1 MFNIQ
6 DPSFGKNK
14 LLHEA
19 LLEACNSALYG
30 AGAYAY
36 VTSSGANMLMGDK
49 VFEDFIGRGK
59 YHLVI
64 GMDDITNTRTL
75 ETLADIQRKSKSH
88 LRLSAF
94 ISADSGS
101 TFHPKFSW
109 FRTVNGGIIVVGS
122 GNMTAK
128 GLRRNVEAFVVHEVS
143 KEKIDEV
150 EIMWD
155 EWLRNSNALL
165 KNITDME
172 VIGKAEQNSTRISS
186 QPIRKKLKCPEKREE
201 IEVVVPVDEQ
211 DEIGAWS
218 FANNCKILI
227 AEIPGGTNNRWSQA
241 NFDVKTFREYFG
253 GIPGVNGIYRLI
265 MRNVLWDGVLGETK
279 IRPTVSVASSNYRI
293 ELANPDRRQYPSERK
308 PIGVF
313 AKIAERTFMYIIVFP
328 EQPGHESLH
337 ELACK
342 HRERA
347 DRLVRYQTT
356 VAELQE
362 TAPLLPLLYYLV

>member
-19 LLEACNSALYG
+19 LLEACDNALYG

-36 VTSSGANMLMGDK
+36 VTSSGVNMLMGDK
-49 VFEDFIGRGK
+49 VFEDFIGRGR
-59 YHLVI
+59 YHLVV

-75 ETLADIQRKSKSH
+75 ETLTDIQRKSKSH
-88 LRLSAF
+88 LQLSAF
-94 ISADSGS
+94 LSVDSGS

-109 FRTVNGGIIVVGS
+109 FRTTNGGTLVVGS

-128 GLRRNVEAFVVHEVS
+128 GLRRNVEAFVLHEVS
-143 KEKIDEV
+143 KERIDEI
-150 EIMWD
+150 EIMWN

-165 KNITDME
+165 KSITDIE
-172 VIGKAEQNSTRISS
+172 VVEKAAQNSTRATS
-186 QPIRKKLKCPEKREE
+186 QPIRRKLKQPEKREE
-201 IEVVVPVDEQ
+201 IEVIIPVDEQ
-211 DEIGAWS
+211 DELGAWS
-218 FANNCKILI
+218 FDKNCKILI
-227 AEIPGGTNNRWSQA
+227 AEIPGSTNRRWSQA
-241 NFDVKTFREYFG
+241 NFDVTTFREYFG
-253 GIPGVNGIYRLI
+253 GLPGINGIYRLI
-265 MRNVLWDGVLGETK
+265 MRNVLWDGGLGETK

-293 ELANPDRRQYPSERK
+293 ELANPDRRQYPSEGK

-313 AKIAERTFMYIIVFP
+313 AKIAERTFMYMLVFP
-328 EQPGHESLH
+328 EQSDHEKLH
-337 ELACK
+337 ELVCK
-342 HRERA
+342 HRERT

-362 TAPLLPLLYYLV
+362 TVPLLPLLYYLV